1 MLFSACRPAVV
12 VLLLYSSALAHAEP
26 GSASVADLV
35 AAAQRDN
42 PTLEAARSAIAVSR
56 ARLANTGLK
65 PNPLLEV
72 GARSDFLF
80 GNEGEYELSASVS
93 QDIPMA
99 GRLLRAKDVARVDV
113 AIAQAEVD
121 EAARKLAGEVAG
133 AAWRLRLLDHRSAD
147 AKKPLAVDESLLAV
161 LRKRFRAAEVSEM
174 DINTVRIELQ
184 RHAQALRTLELER
197 QAIAAG
203 LNALLGRPVD
213 APLRIAGSLELLPL
227 PPLATLQAQARARR
241 PDWHKALLGVDRA
254 AADAALARSERWED
268 WSVALGISQDRQVIQ
283 GAPPQDPGRM
293 LGASLSIPLPLH
305 NNGSA
310 RLAVASAESAQA
322 QALADAQGRAIDAEV
337 AVAYVRVEGLR
348 TSLVQA
354 QQAYAPAERN
364 LELARVGYSM
374 ALLSVFDIV
383 RAQRELAEAHA
394 RYFELLDEALQAQ
407 VQLQTATGAL
417 IHDGASAPHSK
428 DS

>member
-1 MLFSACRPAVV
+1 MPFSACRPAVV
-12 VLLLYSSALAHAEP
+12 VLFLCFCAMAHAGP
-26 GSASVADLV
+26 GPASVADLV
-35 AAAQRDN
+35 ATAQRDN
-42 PTLEAARSAIAVSR
+42 PTLEAARSAITVSR

-65 PNPLLEV
+65 SNPRLEV
-72 GARSDFLF
+72 GARSDFPF
-80 GNEGEYELSASVS
+80 GNEGEYELSVAVS
-93 QDIPMA
+93 QDFPMA

-121 EAARKLAGEVAG
+121 EAARKLAGDVAA
-133 AAWRLRLLDHRSAD
+133 AAWRLGVLDHRIAD
-147 AKKPLAVDESLLAV
+147 AKRPLAVDESLLAV

-174 DINTVRIELQ
+174 EINTVRIELQ
-184 RHAQALRTLELER
+184 KHAQALRTLEAER

-213 APLRIAGSLELLPL
+213 SPLRIAGELELLPL
-227 PPLATLQAQARARR
+227 PPLATLQAQARALR
-241 PDWHKALLGVDRA
+241 PDWHKALLGIDRA

-293 LGASLSIPLPLH
+293 IGASLSIPLPLR

-310 RLAVASAESAQA
+310 RIALASAESAQA

-337 AVAYVRVEGLR
+337 AVATVRVEGLR
-348 TSLVQA
+348 ASLAQA
-354 QQAYAPAERN
+354 QVAYAPAERN
-364 LELARVGYSM
+364 LELARLGYSM

-383 RAQRELAEAHA
+383 KAQRELAEAHA

-417 IHDGASAPHSK
+417 IHGDAPASHRK